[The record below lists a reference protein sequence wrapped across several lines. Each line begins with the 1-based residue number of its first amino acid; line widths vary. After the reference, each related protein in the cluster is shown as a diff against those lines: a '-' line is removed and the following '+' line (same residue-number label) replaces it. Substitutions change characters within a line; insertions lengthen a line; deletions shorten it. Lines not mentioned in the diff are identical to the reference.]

1 MPVESTERRGSGA
14 VWVVIVAGIAVMV
27 LGLVFAGRFGSDP
40 SLTKSP
46 LIGTPA
52 PDVEIAAYD
61 GGAPIRLDDLL
72 GDIVIVNFWA
82 SWCTGCRQEHEAL
95 LLGASAYEDLGTTF
109 VAVNYQDVPAA
120 AEAFLEELGRS
131 AVTLYG
137 VDEDSRVAFEFG
149 VLGLPETFFIDRE
162 GTVVA
167 KVSGPISFELLAG
180 TIEAIALG
188 EAVDPE
194 VTTGEVE
201 NR

>member
-1 MPVESTERRGSGA
+1 VPVETTERRGSTA
-14 VWVVIVAGIAVMV
+14 VWVVIVAGIAIMV

-52 PDVEIAAYD
+52 PEVEIAGYD
-61 GGAPIRLDDLL
+61 GGASIRLDDLL
-72 GDIVIVNFWA
+72 GDIVVVNFWA
-82 SWCTGCRQEHEAL
+82 SWCTGCRQEHEGL

-109 VAVNYQDVPAA
+109 VAVNYQDIPAA
-120 AEAFLEELGRS
+120 AEDFLEELGRS

-137 VDEDSRVAFEFG
+137 VDEGSRVAFEFG